1 MFSCF
6 SGYCFFPE
14 YANINRKMI
23 YIIAFITF
31 IAGLFVGG
39 LLLRGSRPGS
49 LLCINECRRR
59 LHPNEVAGLFASVVV
74 QKIPGV
80 IPNVILETDK
90 TIVFKHPRPG
100 HRIHYMFVPKKDIK
114 NFGELTD
121 VDKEYIIDLYSTV
134 VTVINRQGIKDYT
147 LLTSGPGLQDVA
159 YLHFHLTAE

>member
-1 MFSCF
+1 
-6 SGYCFFPE
+6 
-14 YANINRKMI
+14 MI
-23 YIIAFITF
+23 YIIAFFTF
-31 IAGLFVGG
+31 MAGLFVGG
-39 LLLRGSRPGS
+39 LFLRGSRPGS
-49 LLCINECRRR
+49 LLCINECSRR

-114 NFGELTD
+114 NIGELTD
-121 VDKEYIIDLYSTV
+121 EDKEYIIDLYSTV
-134 VTVINRQGIKDYT
+134 VAVINKEGIKDYT
-147 LLTSGPGLQDVA
+147 LLTRGPGLQDVA

>member
-1 MFSCF
+1 
-6 SGYCFFPE
+6 
-14 YANINRKMI
+14 MI
-23 YIIAFITF
+23 YIIAFFTF
-31 IAGLFVGG
+31 MAGLFVGG

-49 LLCINECRRR
+49 LLCINECSRR

-90 TIVFKHPRPG
+90 TIVFKHPRSR

-114 NFGELTD
+114 NIGELTD
-121 VDKEYIIDLYSTV
+121 EDKEYIIDLYSTV
-134 VTVINRQGIKDYT
+134 VAVINREGIKDYT
-147 LLTSGPGLQDVA
+147 LLTRGPGLQDVA